1 VGVLTVRLIMFS
13 GQYTKYVN
21 KTNEWKA
28 ANTYFAAHPDNVY
41 FLKTASFGSYGEEM
55 FTRNTYE
62 GGNILRMGSWI
73 MGSPLYEKKVSSLA
87 LTEDVWKALP
97 VQENVYYVQDSVV
110 STDWLEAFY
119 DEDTGVKAQKT
130 VVSAEEAVPLGDDK
144 TMTIVSVKTEG
155 E

>member
-1 VGVLTVRLIMFS
+1 
-13 GQYTKYVN
+13 
-21 KTNEWKA
+21 
-28 ANTYFAAHPDNVY
+28 
-41 FLKTASFGSYGEEM
+41 
-55 FTRNTYE
+55 
-62 GGNILRMGSWI
+62 MGCL
-73 MGSPLYEKKVSSLA
+73 LYEKKVSSLA
-87 LTEDVWKALP
+87 LTEDVWEALP

-144 TMTIVSVKTEG
+144 TMTIVSVKSEG